1 MSESNFIT
9 RLNRMGPSQTRFW
22 LLLSLTLATI
32 YGILSLK
39 QAFAAPNLVHDDAR
53 QHIFWMLRFVD
64 RDLFPD
70 DLIADY
76 FQSVAPR
83 GYTFVYQLGAIAG
96 IDPFTFA
103 KIIPPILGLFCA
115 YYSFGLCVEI
125 LPIPAAGLI
134 GSLVANQA
142 IWMKDDL
149 ASGTP
154 RAFIYPIFWAFLY
167 YLVRGSLL
175 GVGITV
181 AATGLFYPQYL
192 FVALGVLILRLVNF
206 KQGKLTRSPNR
217 RNYHLLGIG
226 LIVGAMVLL
235 PYAIA
240 TSEFGPTISKAEA
253 LRSPEFFLNGR
264 SLFFHDNFIDI
275 WFTGRRSGMFPK
287 SLFTPATQCAGLLL
301 PFLLLLPAQFPAIA
315 KLKSGIWVLLQL
327 LISSVFM
334 FFIAHAFLFKLH
346 LPSRYTGLSF
356 RIIIAVSTA
365 IALTAILDS
374 LSGILRSD
382 RFQWKKW
389 LSAIALSLILILLL
403 FYPAFVPDFPSIK
416 YRQGRMIEIYEFFQ
430 NQPKDIVI
438 ASLSGEA
445 NQLPTFARR
454 SVLMA
459 REYAIPYQI
468 GYADQIRRRTL
479 DLIRAHYSQ
488 NPRELRDFIEKYE
501 VDFFLIDPYSFT
513 PEFIENNDWMFIFPE
528 GEKAHQL
535 LRQNPDISLAREVTR
550 CTVFKSQSWIILDAN
565 CILKSE

>member
-1 MSESNFIT
+1 MSKF
-9 RLNRMGPSQTRFW
+9 QTQFW
-22 LLLSLTLATI
+22 LALSLTFAAI
-32 YGILSLK
+32 YGLLSLK

-76 FQSVAPR
+76 FQSVAPW
-83 GYTFVYQLGAIAG
+83 GYTSVYRLGAIAG
-96 IDPFTFA
+96 INPFTFA

-125 LPIPAAGLI
+125 LPIPAAGFV
-134 GSLVANQA
+134 GSLVTNQA

-167 YLVRGSLL
+167 YLVRRSLV
-175 GVGITV
+175 GVGVTV
-181 AATGLFYPQYL
+181 AAVGLFYPQYV
-192 FVALGVLILRLVNF
+192 FVALGILTLRLVKFEN
-206 KQGKLTRSPNR
+206 GKFTRSHNN
-217 RNYHLLGIG
+217 RNYYLWGIG
-226 LIVGAMVLL
+226 LIVAVMVLL

-240 TSEFGPTISKAEA
+240 TSEFGPTMSKAEA
-253 LRSPEFFLNGR
+253 LGSPEFFPNGR

-301 PFLLLLPAQFPAIA
+301 PVLLLFPAKFPAIA

-327 LISSVFM
+327 LVSSVFM
-334 FFIAHAFLFKLH
+334 FFVAHAFLFKLH

-365 IALTAILDS
+365 IALTAILDR
-374 LSGILRSD
+374 LLGILRSD

-389 LSAIALSLILILLL
+389 LSGSAMSLILILLL
-403 FYPAFVPDFPSIK
+403 FYPAFVPYFPLIK
-416 YRQGRMIEIYEFFQ
+416 YRQGRMTEIYEFFQ

-468 GYADQIRRRTL
+468 GYADQMQRRTL
-479 DLIRAHYSQ
+479 DLIRAHYTQ
-488 NPRELRDFIEKYE
+488 NPRELRDFIRKYD
-501 VDFFLIDPYSFT
+501 VDFWLIEPDAFGAK
-513 PEFIENNDWMFIFPE
+513 FIENNDWIFIFPE
-528 GEKAHQL
+528 GEGVYKFLQKQPETA
-535 LRQNPDISLAREVTR
+535 LAKEGDR
-550 CTVFKSQSWIILDAN
+550 CTVFQSPSWIIVDAN
-565 CILKSE
+565 CILKSDGESIP